1 MLPSKTE
8 FQKRIMYMFINDTL
22 ESKKRVDMEEQGYV
36 YLPIKV
42 KEVIDDLYKVYE
54 QGFIDGKNDRE

>member
-1 MLPSKTE
+1 
-8 FQKRIMYMFINDTL
+8 MFINDTL